1 MTKNKKW
8 ILLITIIVGIFLIR
22 NYNSHPRHAKIPES
36 ENIIKITLIDIN
48 NGKGVK
54 KITID
59 KKSDVNKFLD
69 ILKKSKKTNE
79 YSVSDLPNKDRYTIV
94 MFKLSEGGKIINSI
108 YEENNSVYFEQAY
121 YGIFKLDYENT
132 EELKR
137 TIDDKGKKQDIL
149 VNIDDIFKDDF

>member
-8 ILLITIIVGIFLIR
+8 IMLITIIVGIFLIR
-22 NYNSHPRHAKIPES
+22 NYNLHPRHAKIPKL

-69 ILKKSKKTNE
+69 ILKKSKKQMN
-79 YSVSDLPNKDRYTIV
+79 IV
-94 MFKLSEGGKIINSI
+94 FLTFLIKI
-108 YEENNSVYFEQAY
+108 
-121 YGIFKLDYENT
+121 
-132 EELKR
+132 
-137 TIDDKGKKQDIL
+137 DIL
-149 VNIDDIFKDDF
+149 